1 MEVYLK
7 TRVFAMPK
15 RISKIAV
22 PNDSAC
28 YKVDGPSLR
37 LAGPSINSGVNYMKL
52 PLQITFRNM
61 DPSEAVEAKV
71 RGEAEKLDTLYDQI
85 MRCSV
90 VVEAHHKRHH
100 KGNIYHVRIDLTV
113 PGGEL
118 VADREPGRHHAH
130 EDVYVAIRDAFNA
143 AGRQLKDYVG
153 RRRRDVKTHE
163 APPHGKISELFTEEG
178 YGKIESSDG
187 REIYFHKNS
196 VLNADFDK
204 LEVGAEV
211 RFAEEEG
218 DRGPQASTVK
228 VVGKH
233 HVVD

>member
-1 MEVYLK
+1 MKVCLEA
-7 TRVFAMPK
+7 RVFIMPK
-15 RISKIAV
+15 RISRIVA
-22 PNDSAC
+22 PNDST
-28 YKVDGPSLR
+28 YYERDGPSLR
-37 LAGPSINSGVNYMKL
+37 LIGPSINSGAISMKL

-61 DPSEAVEAKV
+61 DPSEAVETKV
-71 RGEAEKLDTLYDQI
+71 RSEAEKLDTLYDRI

-90 VVEAHHKRHH
+90 VVEADHKHHH
-100 KGNIYHVRIDLTV
+100 KGNIYHVRVGLTV
-113 PGGEL
+113 PGSEL
-118 VADREPGRHHAH
+118 VADREPDRHHAH

-143 AGRQLKDYVG
+143 AGRQLETYAD
-153 RRRRDVKTHE
+153 RRRREVKTHE

-178 YGKIESSDG
+178 FGKIESSDG

-196 VLNADFDK
+196 VLKADFDK

-211 RFAEEEG
+211 RFVEEEG